1 MSKRLTIPRLAE
13 MKAAGEK
20 ITMLTAYDYPTAAIA
35 DKSGIDLLLVGDSLG
50 MVVLGYESTLP
61 LTMEEMLHHTRA
73 VVRGA
78 GQTLVV
84 ADMPFGS
91 YQTGPADAIAN
102 AIRFVKEGG
111 ADAVKLEG
119 GPEVAETA
127 TSIVRIGIPVMG
139 HIGVTPQ
146 TAVLHEGY
154 KVQGRDKAGAR
165 SLLQA
170 ALALQ
175 EAGVF
180 AIVFECVAAEAAT
193 WISRQ
198 LRVPVI
204 GIGSGSGCDGQVL
217 VCYDMLGLTR
227 GFVPSFVKKHAD
239 LAGELEKAF
248 AAYANE
254 VRSGDFPEREQSFF
268 MHGAEARKLEE
279 P

>member
-13 MKAAGEK
+13 LKAAGEK

-50 MVVLGYESTLP
+50 MVVLGHESTLP
-61 LTMEEMLHHTRA
+61 VTMEEILHHTRA
-73 VVRGA
+73 VTRGA

-84 ADMPFGS
+84 ADLPFGS
-91 YQTGPADAIAN
+91 YQTGHTGAVAN
-102 AIRFVKEGG
+102 AIRLVKDGG

-119 GPEVAETA
+119 GLEVAETA
-127 TSIVRIGIPVMG
+127 AAIVKTGIPVMG

-146 TAVLHEGY
+146 TAVLREGY
-154 KVQGRDKAGAR
+154 KVQGRDEAGAR

-180 AIVFECVAAEAAT
+180 AVVLECVAAEAAA
-193 WISRQ
+193 WISRR

-227 GFVPSFVKKHAD
+227 GFVPSFVKSFAD
-239 LAGELEKAF
+239 LAGDMEKAF
-248 AAYANE
+248 AAYAGE
-254 VRSGDFPEREQSFF
+254 VRSGNFPGRGQAFF
-268 MHGAEARKLEE
+268 MNETEARKLEE
-279 P
+279 S